1 MVQQT
6 VRRVFVT
13 GGGGY
18 IGSVLVRMLL
28 QQGYEVRILDRLFWG
43 EEPLR
48 ECRES
53 AEVILGDIRHFD
65 DRWLDGIDAVIHMAG
80 LSNDP
85 TAEYNPDANWQMNA
99 VASERLAEACLRK
112 GIARMTFGSSCSVY
126 DGLATDFTHDEAA
139 VLNPRGAYAQS
150 KFYSEAKIRKL
161 TGPNFHPVVF
171 RQGTVYGP
179 SPRMRF
185 DLVVNTFVKDAL
197 RGGRLKLHGGGWM
210 HRPLVAVEDVC
221 RAHIAAL
228 EAPDELVAGQVFNVV
243 YTNYQIRELAMLV
256 AGSVQ
261 LRRDRI
267 ELEEAPMPAINR
279 DYRCS
284 NRKLTDRLGFTPGV
298 SVTQSIES
306 MLDMIDQKGMTDFD
320 NPYYYNIRW
329 MSILESVFPT
339 LKPFES
345 VY

>member
-1 MVQQT
+1 MTQQT
-6 VRRVFVT
+6 VRRVLVT

-28 QQGYEVRILDRLFWG
+28 QQGYEVRVLDRLFWG
-43 EEPLR
+43 EQPLM
-48 ECRES
+48 EWRES
-53 AEVILGDIRHFD
+53 AEVVLGDIRTMD
-65 DRWLDGIDAVIHMAG
+65 DSVLDGMEAVVHMAG

-99 VASERLAEACLRK
+99 IATERLAEACMRK
-112 GIARMTFGSSCSVY
+112 GIARLTFGSSCSVY
-126 DGLATDFTHDEAA
+126 DGLAADLVHDETANLA
-139 VLNPRGAYAQS
+139 PRGAYAQS
-150 KFYSEAKIRKL
+150 KFWAECRLRRLAGR
-161 TGPNFHPVVF
+161 NFHPVIL

-197 RGGRLKLHGGGWM
+197 RRGKLMLHGGGWM
-210 HRPLVAVEDVC
+210 SRPLVAVEDVA

-228 EAPDELVAGQVFNVV
+228 EAPEELVAGQVFNVV

-261 LRRDRI
+261 LREGRI
-267 ELEEAPMPAINR
+267 ELEEAPAPALVRN
-279 DYRCS
+279 YRCS
-284 NRKLTDRLGFTPGV
+284 NRKLSDRLGVTPTV
-298 SVTQSIES
+298 SVTESIES
-306 MLDMIDQKGMTDFD
+306 MLDMIDRKGLRDLD
-320 NPYYYNIRW
+320 NPNYYNIQW
-329 MSILESVFPT
+329 MSLLESVFPS

>member
-6 VRRVFVT
+6 GKKVLVT

-18 IGSVLVRMLL
+18 IGSVLVKMLL
-28 QQGYEVRILDRLFWG
+28 QQGYQVRVLDRLFWG
-43 EEPLR
+43 ERPLI
-48 ECRES
+48 EWRES
-53 AEVILGDIRHFD
+53 TEVILGDIRTMD
-65 DRWLDGIDAVIHMAG
+65 DSVLDGIDAVVHMAG

-99 VASERLAEACLRK
+99 SATEKLAEACIRK
-112 GIARMTFGSSCSVY
+112 GVSRLTFGSSCSVY
-126 DGLATDFTHDEAA
+126 DGLSPDQLHDENANLA
-139 VLNPRGAYAQS
+139 PRGAYAQS
-150 KFYSEAKIRKL
+150 KFYAECKL
-161 TGPNFHPVVF
+161 RQLASREFHPVIL

-197 RGGRLKLHGGGWM
+197 RRGKLMLHGGGWM
-210 HRPLVAVEDVC
+210 SRPLVAVEDVA
-221 RAHIAAL
+221 RAHIACI
-228 EAPDELVAGQVFNVV
+228 EAPEELVAGQVFNVV

-261 LRRDRI
+261 LRAGKV
-267 ELEEAPMPAINR
+267 ELEAAPMPAIARN
-279 DYRCS
+279 YRCS
-284 NRKLTDRLGFTPGV
+284 NRKLAERVGVTPTI
-298 SVTQSIES
+298 SVTESIES
-306 MLDMIDQKGMTDFD
+306 MLDMIDTKNMKDFD
-320 NPYYYNIRW
+320 NPYYYNIHW
-329 MSILESVFPT
+329 MSALEMMFAS